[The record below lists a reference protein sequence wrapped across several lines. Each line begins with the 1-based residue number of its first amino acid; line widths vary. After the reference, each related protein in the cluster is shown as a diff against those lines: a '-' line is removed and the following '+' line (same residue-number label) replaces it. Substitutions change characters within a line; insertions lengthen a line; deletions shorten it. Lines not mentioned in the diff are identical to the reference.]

1 MFHAHIVEQKQN
13 QMKKWIN
20 KNRRGIELAIVGLL
34 LISREWVLAT
44 RIKNGGA
51 REKPRG
57 REMR

>member
-34 LISREWVLAT
+34 LISREWALAIVLAIVWGT
-44 RIKNGGA
+44 L
-51 REKPRG
+51 ED
-57 REMR
+57 ED